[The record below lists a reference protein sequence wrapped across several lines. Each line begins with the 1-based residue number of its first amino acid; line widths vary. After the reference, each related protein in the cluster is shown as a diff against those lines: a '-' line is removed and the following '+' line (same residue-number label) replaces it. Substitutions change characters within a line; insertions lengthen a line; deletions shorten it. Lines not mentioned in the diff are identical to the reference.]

1 MSLAK
6 ILQEK
11 ATEHGSKTAM
21 VYGNEKLTYG
31 GWQKKSN
38 RLANALLKLGIQKGD
53 PVIILLPTSIEF
65 MVCYLG
71 VIKSGAW
78 ATPIDVR
85 FSPEE
90 LNFLFQDCQPTTL
103 ISVNPY
109 LEALAP
115 YLSKH
120 RSLKHIISLSTP
132 TNNSFVFYQELLDS
146 SSSRQPGF
154 TIAEGAIA
162 HLRYSSGTTGRPK
175 AALTN
180 HASEQAGARMGAE
193 TMEISEK
200 DIFVLPLL
208 PPSWFLYMVAYIM
221 YASGTAVVVPEIGLT
236 PLLETISRNKGT
248 MFLNIPPVLTEML
261 NMPDEEARK
270 YNLSSLRVCIV
281 SGMPLRHEVARQF
294 RERFGVSPVSFLG
307 YTETACGPAIQPLD
321 GSGKPGATGKMRP
334 GWEYKIVD
342 ETGEALPPNQVG
354 ELVFRSPAVVSGYYN
369 RPQATAEAFHD
380 GWFSSGD
387 MGRIDEDGFLFLMG
401 RKKEII
407 TIAGKEMFP
416 LDIEEALLANQK
428 IAEVAAAGIPGKSGA
443 GALKVAIVL
452 KKGAIATSK
461 EIMDFCQKNV
471 GLAPEEVEFRD
482 ALPRTPSGKVQ
493 RGALKKLA

>member
-1 MSLAK
+1 MSLAT
-6 ILQEK
+6 ILKAK
-11 ATEHGSKTAM
+11 ATEHGSKIAM

-53 PVIILLPTSIEF
+53 RVVILIPTSIEF
-65 MVCYLG
+65 MVGYIG
-71 VIKSGAW
+71 VIKTGAW
-78 ATPIDVR
+78 ATPIDAR
-85 FSPEE
+85 FSPAE
-90 LNFLFQDCQPTTL
+90 LDFLFQDCQPTAL
-103 ISVNPY
+103 ISVSPY

-115 YLSKH
+115 ELSKH
-120 RSLKHIISLSTP
+120 KSLKHVISLSTP
-132 TNNSFVFYQELLDS
+132 TQNSFLSYQKLLES
-146 SSSRQPGF
+146 SSPRQPDY
-154 TIAEGAIA
+154 TIEENDIA

-175 AALTN
+175 AALTT
-180 HASEQAGARMGAE
+180 HASEQAGAKMGAE

-200 DIFVLPLL
+200 DVFVLPLL

-221 YASGTAVVVPEIGLT
+221 YASGTAVVVPETGLI
-236 PLLETISRNKGT
+236 PLLETISRNRGT

-261 NMPDEEARK
+261 NMPDEEANK

-294 RERFGVSPVSFLG
+294 RERFGISPVSFLG

-342 ETGEALPPNQVG
+342 ESGQGLPPNQVG
-354 ELVFRSPAVVSGYYN
+354 ELVFKSPAVVSGYYN

-387 MGRIDEDGFLFLMG
+387 MGRIDEDSFLFLMG

-416 LDIEEALLANQK
+416 LDIEEALLANPK
-428 IAEVAAAGIPGKSGA
+428 IAEVAAAGITGKSGS
-443 GALKVAIVL
+443 GALKLAIVL
-452 KKGAIATSK
+452 KKGAKATG
-461 EIMDFCQKNV
+461 EDIVAFCKQQT
-471 GLAPEEVEFRD
+471 GLSPEEIEFRD
-482 ALPRTPSGKVQ
+482 TLPRTPSGKVQ
-493 RGALKKLA
+493 RGAL